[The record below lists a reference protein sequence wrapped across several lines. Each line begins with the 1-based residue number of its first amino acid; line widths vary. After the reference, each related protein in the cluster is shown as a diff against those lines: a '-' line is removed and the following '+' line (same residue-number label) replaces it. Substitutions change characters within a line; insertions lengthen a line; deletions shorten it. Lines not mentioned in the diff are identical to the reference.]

1 MINNTNRILNVIILL
16 AVMAVSL
23 LVIILEGYL
32 KVSLSNMPFLIFGG
46 IIIVFNLYVILF
58 QIRTKRLIALI
69 PIAGAAGY
77 ITQVIGTGCN
87 IWTYTNDGKTF
98 YIAIFMFIFVAIAM
112 YGITTLMSPLSG
124 EHVSRQTRS
133 KMFNICWVAGIII
146 FLIVTALRFKND
158 INLAFWIYYGFLF
171 IFAIYSSTRL
181 SIRTMVSLT
190 ISAWVVGFASEYF
203 GSQAGIWLFEKSDN
217 FPPAFLVGGSWPL
230 EFTLHYCLSAVIS
243 KEKC

>member
-1 MINNTNRILNVIILL
+1 MKNKINRKLNIIILL
-16 AVMAVSL
+16 GVMAVSL
-23 LVIILEGYL
+23 LVMILEGYL
-32 KVSLSNMPFLIFGG
+32 KVSLSSKPFLIFGG
-46 IIIVFNLYVILF
+46 IIIVFNFYVILF
-58 QIRTKRLIALI
+58 QISTKRLITLI

-77 ITQVIGTGCN
+77 VTQVIGTGCN
-87 IWTYTNDGKTF
+87 IWVYTNHGKTF
-98 YIAIFMFIFVAIAM
+98 YIAIFMFIFAANAM
-112 YGITTLMSPLSG
+112 YGITVMMSPLSG
-124 EHVSRQTRS
+124 KHGS
-133 KMFNICWVAGIII
+133 KEYRNSIFNICWVSGI
-146 FLIVTALRFKND
+146 FLFLVVTSLRFRND
-158 INLAFWIYYGFLF
+158 INLAFWVYYGFLF
-171 IFAIYSSTRL
+171 IFAIYSSSRL

>member
-1 MINNTNRILNVIILL
+1 MKNKINRKLNIIIMVS
-16 AVMAVSL
+16 VMAVSL
-23 LVIILEGYL
+23 IVMILEGYL
-32 KVSLSNMPFLIFGG
+32 KVSLSSKPFLIFGG
-46 IIIVFNLYVILF
+46 LIIVFNFYVILF
-58 QIRTKRLIALI
+58 QISTKRLIALI

-77 ITQVIGTGCN
+77 VTQVIGTGCN

-112 YGITTLMSPLSG
+112 YGITTLVSPESG
-124 EHVSRQTRS
+124 ERES
-133 KMFNICWVAGIII
+133 KKTGIKIFNICWVSGIFI
-146 FLIVTALRFKND
+146 FLVVTSLRFKND
-158 INLAFWIYYGFLF
+158 TNLAFWIYYGFLF
-171 IFAIYSSTRL
+171 IFAIYSSSRL

-230 EFTLHYCLSAVIS
+230 EFTLHYCMSAMIS
-243 KEKC
+243 KEKY